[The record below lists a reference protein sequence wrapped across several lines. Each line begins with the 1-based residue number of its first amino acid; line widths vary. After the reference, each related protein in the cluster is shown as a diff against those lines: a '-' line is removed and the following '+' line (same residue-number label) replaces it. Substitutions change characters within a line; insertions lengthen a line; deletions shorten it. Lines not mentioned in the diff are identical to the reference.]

1 VSGFS
6 RREVIGGAA
15 AFATLYTVGA
25 STEAGGGAEVVPPTG
40 SGDGDTETEDGTDT
54 DMALHSDPEFVVA
67 DTNSDLDDF
76 APEGSVAFA
85 LVFDEQLTY
94 RVEA

>member
-6 RREVIGGAA
+6 RRVVVGGAA
-15 AFATLYTVGA
+15 AFATLYAVGA
-25 STEAGGGAEVVPPTG
+25 STGADDGADVVPPTG
-40 SGDGDTETEDGTDT
+40 SGDGEPETVT
-54 DMALHSDPEFVVA
+54 DMALHRDPEFVVA
-67 DTNSDLDDF
+67 DTNNDLDDF
-76 APEGSVAFA
+76 APDGSVTFA